1 MPPPSPPGRRG
12 TLRCRRNIC
21 ASRRPAPRFGIS
33 SEARMARPHPGPLP
47 RGEGVAGAGAG
58 RDSRRSSQ
66 PPTFRSARAG
76 TSAAHAAQRRPK
88 PAHDSPSPGGEGRGE
103 GERPSNSF
111 PRFPAAFAEHSAPHR
126 PKPAHDSPSPG
137 GEGRGEGER
146 SSKGLRR
153 FPAPRVHPT
162 TFSASLRPPLLCI
175 LVQLLHGLI
184 EAILDVVIGLVRVGF
199 LV

>member
-1 MPPPSPPGRRG
+1 
-12 TLRCRRNIC
+12 
-21 ASRRPAPRFGIS
+21 
-33 SEARMARPHPGPLP
+33 MARRRPGPLP
-47 RGEGVAGAGAG
+47 RGEGVAGADVG
-58 RDSRRSSQ
+58 RGSMRRW
-66 PPTFRSARAG
+66 PPPPSRSASAG
-76 TSAAHAAQRRPK
+76 TSAAYAAQRRPK
-88 PAHDSPSPGGEGRGE
+88 PAHDSPSPGGGRGE

-111 PRFPAAFAEHSAPHR
+111 PRFPAAFAEHSAPHC